1 MHVSL
6 KDADKPNWVELQVRD
21 YGQGLPEELLQQ
33 VTRRFGRGEFRQQSG
48 SGLGLAIVEQIL
60 RGLGGK
66 LELENGAQGGLK
78 ARLLLPVSS

>member
-1 MHVSL
+1 M
-6 KDADKPNWVELQVRD
+6 ELQVRD
-21 YGQGLPEELLQQ
+21 YGRGLPEELLQQ

-66 LELENGAQGGLK
+66 LELENGVQGGLK